1 MDLNAN
7 LINSNGESSFN
18 IMGDHILRMVLQ
30 DFGLILISNDGSFG
44 MIKMPQ
50 NHLEIVKEQITKD
63 KNQHDD
69 EEYNKAMMNLETI
82 SKNFEETGRDE
93 LVYYLQ

>member
-7 LINSNGESSFN
+7 LINSNEESSFN
-18 IMGDHILRMVLQ
+18 IMEDHVLRMALQ

-50 NHLEIVKEQITKD
+50 DYLEIIKEQINKD
-63 KNQHDD
+63 KDQHD
-69 EEYNKAMMNLETI
+69 EVEFNKAQMNLETI
-82 SKNFEETGRDE
+82 SKNFKETGRDE

>member
-1 MDLNAN
+1 MDLNAS
-7 LINSNGESSFN
+7 LINSNEESSFN
-18 IMGDHILRMVLQ
+18 IMDDHILRMTLQ
-30 DFGLILISNDGSFG
+30 EFGLLLISNDGSFG

-50 NHLEIVKEQITKD
+50 DYLELIKEQINKD
-63 KNQHDD
+63 KVQYDD
-69 EEYNKAMMNLETI
+69 TEFNKAMENLETI

>member
-7 LINSNGESSFN
+7 LINSNEESSFN
-18 IMGDHILRMVLQ
+18 IMEDHILRMALQ
-30 DFGLILISNDGSFG
+30 DFGLILISNDGSFS

-50 NHLEIVKEQITKD
+50 DYLEIVKEQITKD

-69 EEYNKAMMNLETI
+69 EEFNKAMMNLETI

>member
-1 MDLNAN
+1 M
-7 LINSNGESSFN
+7 E
-18 IMGDHILRMVLQ
+18 DHILRMALQ

-44 MIKMPQ
+44 MIMPQ
-50 NHLEIVKEQITKD
+50 DHLEIVKEQITKD
-63 KNQHDD
+63 KNQYND
-69 EEYNKAMMNLETI
+69 EEYDKAMMNLETI